1 MNSEVGVTVK
11 RESMREQVKRVL
23 LSRILDGTYRPGFR
37 LVELRIARELKTS
50 QGPVREALRE
60 LEALRLVKSETYR
73 GSRVREITAQEIRE
87 ACEIRGVLEELS
99 VPGAIAKFRDNAK
112 PLRSKLEGLCRAAA
126 SDDRDAYARYN
137 VAFHR
142 AIVEAAGNST
152 LLRLW
157 ETLAIEIFTRINLT
171 RAPSN
176 LMKLA
181 DAHNAIFDAIVQG
194 NGKTAGRLL
203 RRHGD
208 DVLAPDLVAPVD
220 SSAMALKV

>member
-1 MNSEVGVTVK
+1 MIIK

-60 LEALRLVKSETYR
+60 LEALRLVKSETYH
-73 GSRVREITAQEIRE
+73 GSRVREITAREIRE

-99 VPGAIAKFRDNAK
+99 APGAVAKFKNNAE
-112 PLRSKLEGLCRAAA
+112 PLRSELEGLRRAAG
-126 SDDRDAYARYN
+126 SDDRDAYARHN

-142 AIVEAAGNST
+142 VIVEASGNST

-157 ETLAIEIFTRINLT
+157 ETLAIEIFPRISLT
-171 RAPSN
+171 RAPRD
-176 LMKLA
+176 LRKLA
-181 DAHNAIFDAIVQG
+181 DSHNAIFEAIVQG
-194 NGKTAGRLL
+194 NAKTAGRLL
-203 RRHGD
+203 RRHAD
-208 DVLAPDLVAPVD
+208 DVLVPDLAARVD
-220 SSAMALKV
+220 SAVGALTI